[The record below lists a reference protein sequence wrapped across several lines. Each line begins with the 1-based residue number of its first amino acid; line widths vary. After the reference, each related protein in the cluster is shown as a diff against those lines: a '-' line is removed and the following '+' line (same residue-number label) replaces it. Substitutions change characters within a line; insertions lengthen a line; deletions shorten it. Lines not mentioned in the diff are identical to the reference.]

1 MWLGKLLP
9 VPELESMLRAAGIF
23 AAESVENVVKQVR
36 ERGQLVREGLSLTDE
51 QIDALRL
58 RRQLVNG

>member
-1 MWLGKLLP
+1 
-9 VPELESMLRAAGIF
+9 MLRAAGIF